1 MLKEM
6 LQKADHKTLPNR
18 NGAMRRL
25 TNRLLI
31 LLALALLALGAAA
44 QFGLVHTPVPPLVFI
59 VGGAILGLLLATARL
74 PLVARRPIVFLLTLA
89 FLAAL
94 TAGLAY
100 FQFAIKPVMVK
111 GFITAAFAPKPTA
124 VTAEAV
130 TVENWP
136 PELTAIGTLRAYQGV
151 LIAPQAAGVVTA
163 KHFESGEDVE
173 AGALLINIDDS
184 VEQADLA
191 NGLAQLKNAEATLAR
206 QKTLVVQGNTPQSS
220 VDTALA
226 GRDSAAATV
235 ERTRAVIAQKAIK
248 APFAGRLG
256 LRNVDLGQYVAVGT
270 SLVTLQQL
278 DPIYADFPVP
288 EEALRSLATGQMVRM
303 TVDAIPG
310 RSFEGKI
317 EAIDARVSADSR
329 NVTARAV
336 FANPDRKLLPGMF
349 ANLTVTTGEPA
360 SVLTVPRTAI
370 VYSLYG
376 DNVFVVRAA
385 PHAREQGAV
394 SDKGGVS
401 GLIVERRFVH
411 VGAAQGERIVIKD
424 GLRAGERVVT
434 AGQIK
439 LQAYMPV
446 TLDETAALPPPAE
459 TPRP

>member
-1 MLKEM
+1 
-6 LQKADHKTLPNR
+6 
-18 NGAMRRL
+18 MRRF
-25 TNRLLI
+25 TNWLLL
-31 LLALALLALGAAA
+31 LLAVALAALGAAA
-44 QFGLVHTPVPPLVFI
+44 QLGLVHAPVPPLAFGAAAAVF
-59 VGGAILGLLLATARL
+59 AALLVIRGL
-74 PLVARRPIVFLLTLA
+74 PLKVRRPVVFLIALVL
-89 FLAAL
+89 LVAL
-94 TAGLAY
+94 TGGLAY
-100 FQFAIKPVMVK
+100 FQFVIKPVMVK
-111 GFITAAFAPKPTA
+111 GFITAAFAPKPTT

-130 TVENWP
+130 KVEKWP

-151 LIAPQAAGVVTA
+151 VVAPQAAGVVTA
-163 KHFESGEDVE
+163 KHFESGDDVE
-173 AGALLINIDDS
+173 AGALLINIDDL

-206 QKTLVVQGNTPQSS
+206 QKTLVIQGNTPQST

-226 GRDSAAATV
+226 TRDSAAATV

-256 LRNVDLGQYVAVGT
+256 LRNVDIGQYVAIGA

-288 EEALRSLATGQMVRM
+288 EEALNSLATGQAVRM

-317 EAIDARVSADSR
+317 EAIDARVSAELR

-360 SVLTVPRTAI
+360 AVLTLPRTAI

-376 DNVFVVRAA
+376 DDVFVVTAA
-385 PHAREQGAV
+385 PHAREQGGL
-394 SDKGGVS
+394 SESGGSS
-401 GLIVERRFVH
+401 GLIVERRLVR
-411 VGAAQGERIVIKD
+411 VGPARGERVAIEN

-439 LQAYMPV
+439 LQAYSPV
-446 TLDETAALPPPAE
+446 TLDETPALPAPSE

>member
-1 MLKEM
+1 
-6 LQKADHKTLPNR
+6 
-18 NGAMRRL
+18 MRRP
-25 TNRLLI
+25 TNRLWIFLV
-31 LLALALLALGAAA
+31 LALLALGAAA
-44 QFGLVHTPVPPLVFI
+44 QLALFHAPVPPLVFVAVAAVLALFLVLRNI
-59 VGGAILGLLLATARL
+59 PLG
-74 PLVARRPIVFLLTLA
+74 ARRPVVFLVTLA
-89 FLAAL
+89 LLAAV
-94 TAGLAY
+94 TGGLAY

-111 GFITAAFAPKPTA
+111 TFMAAAFAPKPTA

-130 TVENWP
+130 KVEKWP

-151 LIAPQAAGVVTA
+151 IIAPQAAGVVTA
-163 KHFESGEDVE
+163 KHFESGDDVE
-173 AGALLINIDDS
+173 VGAPLVNIDDS

-191 NGLAQLKNAEATLAR
+191 NGLAQLKNAEATLVR
-206 QKTLVVQGNTPQSS
+206 QKTLVVQGNTPQST
-220 VDTALA
+220 VDAA
-226 GRDSAAATV
+226 IAARDSAAATV

-256 LRNVDLGQYVAVGT
+256 LRNVDIGQYVAVGT

-278 DPIYADFPVP
+278 DPIYADFPAP
-288 EEALRSLATGQMVRM
+288 EEALRSLAVGQAVSM

-310 RSFEGKI
+310 RTFEGKV
-317 EAIDARVSADSR
+317 EAIDARVSAESR

-360 SVLTVPRTAI
+360 PLLTVPRTAI

-376 DNVFVVRAA
+376 DNVFVVKAA
-385 PHAREQGAV
+385 PHAREQGGV
-394 SDKGGVS
+394 SDNGGPS
-401 GLIVERRFVH
+401 GLIVERRFVR
-411 VGAAQGERIVIKD
+411 VGPARGERIAIEE

-459 TPRP
+459 TARP

>member
-1 MLKEM
+1 
-6 LQKADHKTLPNR
+6 
-18 NGAMRRL
+18 MRRF
-25 TNRLLI
+25 TNWLLF
-31 LLALALLALGAAA
+31 LLAVALAALGAAA
-44 QFGLVHTPVPPLVFI
+44 QLGFVHAPVPPLAFGAAAAVF
-59 VGGAILGLLLATARL
+59 VALLVIRGL
-74 PLVARRPIVFLLTLA
+74 PLKVRRPIVFLIALVL
-89 FLAAL
+89 LVAL
-94 TAGLAY
+94 TGGLAY
-100 FQFAIKPVMVK
+100 FQFVIKPVMVK
-111 GFITAAFAPKPTA
+111 GFITAAFAPKPTT

-130 TVENWP
+130 KTEKWS

-151 LIAPQAAGVVTA
+151 VVAPQAAGVVTA
-163 KHFESGEDVE
+163 KHFESGDDVE

-206 QKTLVVQGNTPQSS
+206 QKTLVIQGNTPQST

-226 GRDSAAATV
+226 TRDSAAATV

-256 LRNVDLGQYVAVGT
+256 LRNVDIGQYVAIGA

-288 EEALRSLATGQMVRM
+288 EEALNSMATGQAVKM

-317 EAIDARVSADSR
+317 EAIDARVSAESR

-360 SVLTVPRTAI
+360 KVLTLPRTAI

-376 DNVFVVRAA
+376 DDVFVVTAA
-385 PHAREQGAV
+385 PHAREQGGLSGA
-394 SDKGGVS
+394 SGPS
-401 GLIVERRFVH
+401 GLIVERRLVR
-411 VGAAQGERIVIKD
+411 VGAARGERVAIED

-439 LQAYMPV
+439 LQAYSPV
-446 TLDETAALPPPAE
+446 ALDETPALPAPAE

>member
-1 MLKEM
+1 
-6 LQKADHKTLPNR
+6 
-18 NGAMRRL
+18 MRRL
-25 TNRLLI
+25 TYRLLV

-44 QFGLVHTPVPPLVFI
+44 RFALIHVPLPPLALVAA
-59 VGGAILGLLLATARL
+59 GAVLGLLLIIARL
-74 PLVARRPIVFLLTLA
+74 PLGARRPVVFLVTLLL
-89 FLAAL
+89 LAAL
-94 TAGLAY
+94 TGGLAY
-100 FQFAIKPVMVK
+100 FQFFIKPNIVK
-111 GFITAAFAPKPTA
+111 GFIAAAFAPKPTA
-124 VTAEAV
+124 VAAEAV
-130 TVENWP
+130 KMEKWP

-151 LIAPQAAGVVTA
+151 AIAPQAAGDVA
-163 KHFESGEDVE
+163 AIHFKSGDDVDT
-173 AGALLINIDDS
+173 GALLINIDDS

-191 NGLAQLKNAEATLAR
+191 NGLAQLKNAEVTLTR
-206 QKTLVVQGNTPQSS
+206 QKTLVVQGNTPQST

-226 GRDSAAATV
+226 TRDSAAATV

-278 DPIYADFPVP
+278 DPIYADFPAP
-288 EEALRSLATGQMVRM
+288 EEALRALAVGQQVRM

-310 RSFEGKI
+310 HSFEGKI
-317 EAIDARVSADSR
+317 EAIDARVSAESR

-385 PHAREQGAV
+385 PHAREQGGV
-394 SDKGGVS
+394 SDKGGAS
-401 GLIVERRFVH
+401 GLIVERRFVK
-411 VGAAQGERIVIKD
+411 VGQARGERIAIQE

-446 TLDETAALPPPAE
+446 TIDETAALPAPAE

>member
-1 MLKEM
+1 
-6 LQKADHKTLPNR
+6 
-18 NGAMRRL
+18 MRRA
-25 TNRLLI
+25 TNRLLV
-31 LLALALLALGAAA
+31 LLVLALLALGAAVRFA
-44 QFGLVHTPVPPLVFI
+44 LIHLPVPPLAFI
-59 VGGAILGLLLATARL
+59 AAGAILALILLLARL
-74 PLVARRPIVFLLTLA
+74 PLAARRPIVFFLTLA
-89 FLAAL
+89 FLAAM
-94 TAGLAY
+94 TGGLAY
-100 FQFAIKPVMVK
+100 FQFVIKPNMVR
-111 GFITAAFAPKPTA
+111 GFISAAFAPKPTA
-124 VTAEAV
+124 VTAEAAK
-130 TVENWP
+130 VEDWP

-151 LIAPQAAGVVTA
+151 LIAPQAAGMVTA

-191 NGLAQLKNAEATLAR
+191 NGLAQLKNAEATLSR
-206 QKTLVVQGNTPQSS
+206 QKTLVAQGNTPQST
-220 VDTALA
+220 VDAAIAT
-226 GRDSAAATV
+226 RDSAAATV

-278 DPIYADFPVP
+278 DPIFADFPVP
-288 EEALRSLATGQMVRM
+288 EEALRSLAVDQAVKM

-360 SVLTVPRTAI
+360 SLLTVPRTAI

-385 PHAREQGAV
+385 PHAREEGGV
-394 SDKGGVS
+394 GDKGGAS
-401 GLIVERRFVH
+401 GLIVERRFVK
-411 VGAAQGERIVIKD
+411 VGPARGERIAVD
-424 GLRAGERVVT
+424 EGLRAGERVVT

-446 TLDETAALPPPAE
+446 TIDEAAALPTPAE
-459 TPRP
+459 TSRP

>member
-1 MLKEM
+1 M
-6 LQKADHKTLPNR
+6 
-18 NGAMRRL
+18 
-25 TNRLLI
+25 NRLVA

-44 QFGLVHTPVPPLVFI
+44 QLALIHAPVPPLVF
-59 VGGAILGLLLATARL
+59 VAIAIILALFLVLRNL
-74 PLVARRPIVFLLTLA
+74 PLGARRPIVFVVTLA
-89 FLAAL
+89 LLAAA
-94 TAGLAY
+94 TGGLAY
-100 FQFAIKPVMVK
+100 FQFAIKPVTIKTFMA
-111 GFITAAFAPKPTA
+111 AAFAPKPTA

-130 TVENWP
+130 KAEKWP

-151 LIAPQAAGVVTA
+151 IIAPQAAGVVTA
-163 KHFESGEDVE
+163 KHFESGDDVE
-173 AGALLINIDDS
+173 VGALLINIDDS

-220 VDTALA
+220 VDAA
-226 GRDSAAATV
+226 IAARDSAAATV

-256 LRNVDLGQYVAVGT
+256 LRNVDIGQYVAVGT

-278 DPIYADFPVP
+278 DPIYADFPAP
-288 EEALRSLATGQMVRM
+288 EEALRSLAVGQAVSM

-317 EAIDARVSADSR
+317 EAIDARVSAESR
-329 NVTARAV
+329 NVMARAV

-376 DNVFVVRAA
+376 DNVFVVKAA
-385 PHAREQGAV
+385 AHAREQGGV
-394 SDKGGVS
+394 SDNGGPS
-401 GLIVERRFVH
+401 GLIVERRFVR
-411 VGAAQGERIVIKD
+411 VGPAQGERIAVEE
-424 GLRAGERVVT
+424 GLRPGERVVI

-446 TLDETAALPPPAE
+446 TLDEAAALPTPAE
-459 TPRP
+459 TARP

>member
-1 MLKEM
+1 M
-6 LQKADHKTLPNR
+6 LQKAPLEPRPAR

-31 LLALALLALGAAA
+31 LLALALLAVAAAA
-44 QFGLVHTPVPPLVFI
+44 QFGLIHVSLPPLVF
-59 VGGAILGLLLATARL
+59 VAGAAVLALFFAIGAL
-74 PLVARRPIVFLLTLA
+74 PLGARRGLVFVVTLA
-89 FLAAL
+89 VLAAL
-94 TAGLAY
+94 TGGLAY

-111 GFITAAFAPKPTA
+111 GFISAAFAPKPTA

-130 TVENWP
+130 RAEKWP

-151 LIAPQAAGVVTA
+151 IIAPQAAGVVTA
-163 KHFESGEDVE
+163 KHFESGDDVE

-191 NGLAQLKNAEATLAR
+191 NGLAQLKNADSTLAR
-206 QKTLVVQGNTPQSS
+206 QRTLVAQGNTPQST
-220 VDTALA
+220 VDTAIA
-226 GRDSAAATV
+226 TRDSAAATV
-235 ERTRAVIAQKAIK
+235 ERTRAIIAQKAIK

-278 DPIYADFPVP
+278 DPIYVDFPAP
-288 EEALRSLATGQMVRM
+288 EEALRSLAVGQAVSM

-310 RSFEGKI
+310 RSFEGKV

-336 FANPDRKLLPGMF
+336 FANPYRKLLPGMF

-385 PHAREQGAV
+385 PHARE
-394 SDKGGVS
+394 
-401 GLIVERRFVH
+401 
-411 VGAAQGERIVIKD
+411 
-424 GLRAGERVVT
+424 RVVT

-446 TLDETAALPPPAE
+446 TIDEAAALPAPAE

>member
-1 MLKEM
+1 
-6 LQKADHKTLPNR
+6 
-18 NGAMRRL
+18 MRRL
-25 TNRLLI
+25 TYRLLV

-44 QFGLVHTPVPPLVFI
+44 QFALVHTPVPPLVFI
-59 VGGAILGLLLATARL
+59 AGGAILGLLLLIARL
-74 PLVARRPIVFLLTLA
+74 PLVARRPVVFFLTLA

-94 TAGLAY
+94 TGGLAY
-100 FQFAIKPVMVK
+100 FQFVIKPPMIK
-111 GFITAAFAPKPTA
+111 GFINAAFAPKPTA

-130 TVENWP
+130 KAEKWP
-136 PELTAIGTLRAYQGV
+136 PELTAIGTLRATQGIA
-151 LIAPQAAGVVTA
+151 IAPQAAGDVSA
-163 KHFESGEDVE
+163 IHFESGDDVGS
-173 AGALLINIDDS
+173 GALLINIDDS

-191 NGLAQLKNAEATLAR
+191 NGLAQLKNAETTLTR
-206 QKTLVVQGNTPQSS
+206 QKTLVAQGNTPQST
-220 VDTALA
+220 VDTAVA
-226 GRDSAAATV
+226 TRDSAAATV

-256 LRNVDLGQYVAVGT
+256 LRNVDLGQYVPVGT

-288 EEALRSLATGQMVRM
+288 EEALRSLAAGQAVSM

-310 RSFEGKI
+310 RNFEGKI
-317 EAIDARVSADSR
+317 QAIDARVSAESR

-349 ANLTVTTGEPA
+349 ANLSVTTGEPA

-385 PHAREQGAV
+385 PHAREEGGV
-394 SDKGGVS
+394 SDKGGPS
-401 GLIVERRFVH
+401 GLIVERRFVK
-411 VGAAQGERIVIKD
+411 VGPARGERIAIAE
-424 GLRAGERVVT
+424 GLRAGEQVVT

-446 TLDETAALPPPAE
+446 TIDETASLPPPAE

>member
-1 MLKEM
+1 
-6 LQKADHKTLPNR
+6 
-18 NGAMRRL
+18 MRRP
-25 TNRLLI
+25 TNRLLA
-31 LLALALLALGAAA
+31 LLALVLLALGAAA
-44 QFGLVHTPVPPLVFI
+44 QLALIHAPVPPLVF
-59 VGGAILGLLLATARL
+59 VAVAAILALFLVLGNL
-74 PLVARRPIVFLLTLA
+74 PLGARRPVVFVVTLA
-89 FLAAL
+89 LLAAV
-94 TAGLAY
+94 TGGLAY
-100 FQFAIKPVMVK
+100 FQFAIKPVIVK
-111 GFITAAFAPKPTA
+111 NFMAAAFAPKPTA

-130 TVENWP
+130 KVEKWP

-151 LIAPQAAGVVTA
+151 IIAPQAAGVVTA
-163 KHFESGEDVE
+163 KHFESGDDVE
-173 AGALLINIDDS
+173 VGAPLINIDDS
-184 VEQADLA
+184 VEEADLA

-220 VDTALA
+220 VDAA
-226 GRDSAAATV
+226 IAARDSAAATV

-256 LRNVDLGQYVAVGT
+256 LRNVDIGQYVAVGT

-278 DPIYADFPVP
+278 DPIYADFPAP
-288 EEALRSLATGQMVRM
+288 EEALRSLAVGQAVSM

-329 NVTARAV
+329 NVMARAV

-376 DNVFVVRAA
+376 DNVFVVKAA
-385 PHAREQGAV
+385 PHAREQGGV
-394 SDKGGVS
+394 SDSSGPS
-401 GLIVERRFVH
+401 GLIVERRFVR
-411 VGAAQGERIVIKD
+411 VGPAQGERIAIEE
-424 GLRAGERVVT
+424 GLRPGERVVT

-446 TLDETAALPPPAE
+446 TIDEAAALPTPAE
-459 TPRP
+459 TARP

>member
-1 MLKEM
+1 
-6 LQKADHKTLPNR
+6 
-18 NGAMRRL
+18 MRRL
-25 TNRLLI
+25 TYRLLI
-31 LLALALLALGAAA
+31 LLALALLALGVVA
-44 QFGLVHTPVPPLVFI
+44 QLGLIHTPVPPLVFI
-59 VGGAILGLLLATARL
+59 VGGAILGLLLLVARL

-111 GFITAAFAPKPTA
+111 GFISAAFAPKATA
-124 VTAEAV
+124 VAAEAV
-130 TVENWP
+130 KAEKWP

-191 NGLAQLKNAEATLAR
+191 NGLAQLKNADATLKR
-206 QKTLVVQGNTPQSS
+206 QKTLVEQGNTPQST

-226 GRDSAAATV
+226 TRDSAAATV
-235 ERTRAVIAQKAIK
+235 ERTRAVIAQKAIR

-288 EEALRSLATGQMVRM
+288 EEALRSLAVGQVASM

-317 EAIDARVSADSR
+317 EAIDARVSAELR

-376 DNVFVVRAA
+376 DNVFVVRAI
-385 PHAREQGAV
+385 PHGREQGGV
-394 SDKGGVS
+394 SDKGGPS
-401 GLIVERRFVH
+401 GLIVDRRFVH
-411 VGAAQGERIVIKD
+411 VGPARGERIAIES
-424 GLRAGERVVT
+424 GLREGEKVVT

-439 LQAYMPV
+439 LQAFMPV
-446 TLDETAALPPPAE
+446 TIDETAALPPPAQ